1 MDQFDKL
8 MSNKYFVKSLIGTL
22 EKQRKITLSDKWVY
36 LTFILASNN
45 KFIDLTLTW
54 ISKMTF
60 NRLLT

>member
-36 LTFILASNN
+36 LTFIQASNN
-45 KFIDLTLTW
+45 KLIDLTLTW

>member
-36 LTFILASNN
+36 LTFIYASN
-45 KFIDLTLTW
+45 KIIDLTLTY
-54 ISKMTF
+54 IS
-60 NRLLT
+60 NVPLT

>member
-36 LTFILASNN
+36 LTFIYTSN
-45 KFIDLTLTW
+45 KIIDLTLTY
-54 ISKMTF
+54 IF
-60 NRLLT
+60 NVI

>member
-36 LTFILASNN
+36 LTFIYTSN
-45 KFIDLTLTW
+45 KIIDLTLTY
-54 ISKMTF
+54 IS
-60 NRLLT
+60 NVI

>member
-36 LTFILASNN
+36 LTFIYASN
-45 KFIDLTLTW
+45 KIIDLTLTF
-54 ISKMTF
+54 IS
-60 NRLLT
+60 NVPLT